1 HRKIIE
7 TKIGNAAHSLLL
19 FIFTRKTPPSHQ
31 SKDNPLRQTRP
42 LGVPAD
48 LKSAAV
54 GFSYR
59 QNRDAA
65 FSLEAD
71 CKSARK

>member
-1 HRKIIE
+1 ML
-7 TKIGNAAHSLLL
+7 AS
-19 FIFTRKTPPSHQ
+19 
-31 SKDNPLRQTRP
+31 P
-42 LGVPAD
+42 LGVPADSIRRQKRFDHFNAD

>member
-1 HRKIIE
+1 ML
-7 TKIGNAAHSLLL
+7 AS
-19 FIFTRKTPPSHQ
+19 
-31 SKDNPLRQTRP
+31 P

-48 LKSAAV
+48 LQSAEKKKRFDHFNADLKSADV

-65 FSLEAD
+65 FSLETD

>member
-1 HRKIIE
+1 ML
-7 TKIGNAAHSLLL
+7 AS
-19 FIFTRKTPPSHQ
+19 
-31 SKDNPLRQTRP
+31 P
-42 LGVPAD
+42 LGVGVLRRSCGFAIRRQKRFDHFNAD
-48 LKSAAV
+48 LKSEAV

-59 QNRDAA
+59 QNRDVA

>member
-1 HRKIIE
+1 MKLGRH
-7 TKIGNAAHSLLL
+7 AS
-19 FIFTRKTPPSHQ
+19 
-31 SKDNPLRQTRP
+31 PLGVRRYASPLGVRRYASPLGVRRYASP

-48 LKSAAV
+48 LQSAAV
-54 GFSYR
+54 GFSYL
-59 QNRDAA
+59 QIRDTA